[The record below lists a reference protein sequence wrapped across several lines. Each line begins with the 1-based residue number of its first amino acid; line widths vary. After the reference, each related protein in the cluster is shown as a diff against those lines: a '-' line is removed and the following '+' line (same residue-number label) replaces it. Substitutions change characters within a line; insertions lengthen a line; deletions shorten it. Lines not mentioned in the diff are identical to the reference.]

1 MRVESFRPLPVPDVA
16 SEPVSPFGA
25 EADLLER
32 LRRGDEDA
40 SEALVRGQTARLLA
54 VARRYLRSEEDARDA
69 VQEGFVAA
77 FRSIGRFQ
85 GGSSLSTWLH
95 RIVINACLMK
105 LRSSRRRPEGSI
117 EELLPRFDE
126 TGHRVSEPEE
136 PRDSVEEA
144 IDRSQT
150 RRLVRDAIARLPESY
165 RTILLLRDIEEL
177 TTAEAAATL
186 GLSENAVKIR
196 LHRARQAL
204 RSQIVRQGGILQG

>member
-1 MRVESFRPLPVPDVA
+1 MRVKLSRPA
-16 SEPVSPFGA
+16 PVSWEALHSSGFAGEAPFV
-25 EADLLER
+25 ER
-32 LRRGDEDA
+32 LRRGDE
-40 SEALVRGQTARLLA
+40 EACEILVREHTARLLA

-85 GGSSLSTWLH
+85 GGSSVSTWLH

-105 LRSSRRRPEGSI
+105 LRSSRRKPETSI

-126 TGHRVSEPEE
+126 SGHRVAEPEQWSE
-136 PRDSVEEA
+136 SAEA
-144 IDRSQT
+144 ALDRSQT
-150 RRLVRDAIARLPESY
+150 RRIVRETIARLPEHY
-165 RTILLLRDIEEL
+165 RTVLMLRDIEEL
-177 TTAEAAATL
+177 STAEAAGIL

-204 RSQIVRQGGILQG
+204 RALLGPALR

>member
-1 MRVESFRPLPVPDVA
+1 MRVESFRPLPAPEVA
-16 SEPVSPFGA
+16 SEPVSGFGA

-40 SEALVRGQTARLLA
+40 CEALVRGQTARLLA

-105 LRSSRRRPEGSI
+105 LRSSRRRPESSI

-126 TGHRVSEPEE
+126 TGHRVTEPLES
-136 PRDSVEEA
+136 RDSAEDA

-150 RRLVRDAIARLPESY
+150 RRLVREAIARLPESY
-165 RTILLLRDIEEL
+165 RTILLLRDIEERS
-177 TTAEAAATL
+177 TAEAAVLL

-204 RSQIVRQGGILQG
+204 RSQIVRQGGLAQG

>member
-1 MRVESFRPLPVPDVA
+1 MRVDAIPPAPESLETPA
-16 SEPVSPFGA
+16 SSSGFAA
-25 EADLLER
+25 EAALVER
-32 LRRGDEDA
+32 LKRRDEEA
-40 SEALVRGQTARLLA
+40 CEALVRSQTARLLA

-85 GGSSLSTWLH
+85 GGSSVSTWLH

-105 LRSSRRRPEGSI
+105 LRSGRRRPETSI

-126 TGHRVSEPEE
+126 TGHRVAEPEE
-136 PRDSVEEA
+136 WRESAEES

-150 RRLVRDAIARLPESY
+150 RRLVREAIARLPEHY
-165 RTILLLRDIEEL
+165 RTILMLRDIEEL
-177 TTAEAAATL
+177 STAEAAAVL
-186 GLSENAVKIR
+186 GLTENAVKIR

-204 RSQIVRQGGILQG
+204 RTLLGATLR

>member
-1 MRVESFRPLPVPDVA
+1 VA
-16 SEPVSPFGA
+16 GFGA
-25 EADLLER
+25 EADLVER

-40 SEALVRGQTARLLA
+40 CEALVRGQTARLLA

-105 LRSSRRRPEGSI
+105 LRSSRRRPETSI

-126 TGHRVSEPEE
+126 SGHRVVEPEE
-136 PRDSVEEA
+136 WRESAEA
-144 IDRSQT
+144 RIDRGQT
-150 RRLVRDAIARLPESY
+150 QRLVREAISRLPEHY
-165 RTILLLRDIEEL
+165 RTVLLLRDIEEL
-177 TTAEAAATL
+177 STAEAAAVL
-186 GLSENAVKIR
+186 GLTENAVKIR

-204 RSQIVRQGGILQG
+204 RAVLGSALKV